1 MKVYNYTADTK
12 EFYLE
17 EEARLSPLEK
27 NVYLIPANATTIK
40 PKATKSGFTQCF
52 NETSQKW
59 EYVEDNRDKTAYSK
73 TTKEE
78 SKVDYLGAIKDE
90 HTFLE
95 PKQFDKWD
103 EDTQSWIE
111 DEALKK
117 EYEKSLIPK
126 TITLRQARLYLLSI
140 ELLDDLEEIINQD
153 RAYQIEWEYANTIER
168 DSPLVT
174 IMGQALKLDD
184 DAIDNMFKEA
194 SQI

>member
-117 EYEKSLIPK
+117 EYEKSLIP
-126 TITLRQARLYLLSI
+126 IRFDRLYL
-140 ELLDDLEEIINQD
+140 DL
-153 RAYQIEWEYANTIER
+153 
-168 DSPLVT
+168 
-174 IMGQALKLDD
+174 
-184 DAIDNMFKEA
+184 
-194 SQI
+194 